1 MALISPK
8 PTLSLVASLFNQNPT
23 QLSTTIR
30 VQGTYT
36 CSNTGV
42 TCYID
47 IIILLDITSDSFI
60 KPGRNA
66 IVYNAPHDPSHPDTG
81 ALTWMRK
88 YPVCLC
94 SRKTTCS
101 TENTPVESREKFTC
115 TINHREYFM
124 ETEIFLTPSLVCR
137 P

>member
-42 TCYID
+42 TGHID
-47 IIILLDITSDSFI
+47 NYFSFL
-60 KPGRNA
+60 A
-66 IVYNAPHDPSHPDTG
+66 
-81 ALTWMRK
+81 
-88 YPVCLC
+88 
-94 SRKTTCS
+94 
-101 TENTPVESREKFTC
+101 REKGQCIQRPLPHLDEEVSGVPLQQEDHLQHREHPRGVAGEVHLHVTA
-115 TINHREYFM
+115 INHREYFM